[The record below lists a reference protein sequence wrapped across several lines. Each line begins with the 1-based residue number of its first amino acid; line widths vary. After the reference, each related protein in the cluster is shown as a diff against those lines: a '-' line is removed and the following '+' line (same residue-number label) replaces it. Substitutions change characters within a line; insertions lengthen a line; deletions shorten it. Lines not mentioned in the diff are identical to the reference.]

1 MDDTDKLEAALEQL
15 EIEKARRLQAKIDAG
30 EVVSVQTTVVVGPDE
45 DEEKAKARAIAK
57 HPAPDDGRPIHRA
70 FTFVHT
76 GVPRAPDH
84 GNEKEENNS
93 PQAQTRASSEKGP
106 SHPSTEEPAASGLLT
121 CLQPTYVRIVTSN
134 GSDDGDPGQIVEAW
148 YTIEDGL
155 LTLRDADDKYIT
167 SRAMLEGEAPAVL
180 ARSLLREVE
189 KPKDFNRSIRYPKL
203 GLA

>member
-15 EIEKARRLQAKIDAG
+15 EIEKARRLQTKIDAG
-30 EVVSVQTTVVVGPDE
+30 TMVSIPTTVVLGPDDD
-45 DEEKAKARAIAK
+45 DEEEAIARAIAK

-93 PQAQTRASSEKGP
+93 PPAETRASSEGP

-134 GSDDGDPGQIVEAW
+134 GSDGDPGAIAEAW

-155 LTLRDADDKYIT
+155 VVLRDSDDKVIT
-167 SRAMLEGEAPAVL
+167 SRAMLKGDDPAVL
-180 ARSLLREVE
+180 ARSLLREAE
-189 KPKDFNRSIRYPKL
+189 QPKDFNRPIVYRKL